1 MTKNTQKIMFKVES
15 LFCWLLFI
23 ACLIL
28 LVLYFKKDNALVQ
41 SNEENSSLQREL
53 LSLHY
58 QLLADEAIVS
68 GQTKRAKN
76 YLQTIDSLQ
85 PDAER
90 FVKSRLRFL
99 ENLMRDSLQYAGKL
113 RRLSEQNK
121 RELSRLHLLMAKSDQ
136 EHQTESEALL
146 RSLQLAMLLQADLED
161 SLLRL
166 NTAFQRELNGHQLL
180 TFLNKANRVLYVGEV
195 KDSMANGRGSGLW
208 QTGGLYTG
216 EWLNNL
222 RHGYGKYR
230 WADGESYE
238 GHFTNDRRNGLGTY
252 HWKNGDSYTGEW
264 LDDRR
269 NGYGELRNAAAKLI
283 SKGQWKDDQLIISE
297 RAD

>member
-1 MTKNTQKIMFKVES
+1 MFKVES